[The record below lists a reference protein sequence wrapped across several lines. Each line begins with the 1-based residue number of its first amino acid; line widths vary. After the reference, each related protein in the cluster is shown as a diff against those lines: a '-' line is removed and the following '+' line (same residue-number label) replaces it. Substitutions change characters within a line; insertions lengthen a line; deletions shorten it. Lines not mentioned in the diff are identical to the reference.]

1 MRFLNGARS
10 RTGRRETAMKRAE
23 AAERKGQELP
33 GKWLD
38 EHPFAATTCPK
49 CGHRWTELDEDDHG
63 WIALDEQ
70 TADREARKYWTPSER
85 AGLKALGFLYRAS
98 VGFPVRVMT
107 VSMIRAFVQAARKV
121 KEGK

>member
-1 MRFLNGARS
+1 MLTLRS
-10 RTGRRETAMKRAE
+10 SSRGRHA
-23 AAERKGQELP
+23 KGDEDRNVSILFP
-33 GKWLD
+33 LCKWLD